1 MCTCAYV
8 CDLVFVNVYVCVCMF
23 VSVTVCFDLQ
33 YTEIN
38 YIFSFLLWKRNWELR
53 LNVVL
58 YSSRYCVVSIV
69 AVIVVNCAFHCAIS
83 HISTMAEDT
92 N

>member
-1 MCTCAYV
+1 M

-33 YTEIN
+33 CSEIN
-38 YIFSFLLWKRNWELR
+38 YIFSLLWKRSWKLR

-58 YSSRYCVVSIV
+58 YSPRYCVVSIV

-83 HISTMAEDT
+83 HISTMAKDT